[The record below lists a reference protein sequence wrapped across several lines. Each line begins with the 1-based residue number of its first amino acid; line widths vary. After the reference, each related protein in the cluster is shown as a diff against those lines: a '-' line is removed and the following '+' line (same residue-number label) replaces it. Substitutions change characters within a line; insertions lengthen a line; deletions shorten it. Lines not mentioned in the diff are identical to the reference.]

1 MQDHIEVRRPWRPND
16 IFFISQERRN
26 ISRDENLHMLF
37 EVKAP
42 HGACVVI
49 LNSRLHESNGY
60 LGW

>member
-26 ISRDENLHMLF
+26 ISRDENLHVLF

-49 LNSRLHESNGY
+49 
-60 LGW
+60 